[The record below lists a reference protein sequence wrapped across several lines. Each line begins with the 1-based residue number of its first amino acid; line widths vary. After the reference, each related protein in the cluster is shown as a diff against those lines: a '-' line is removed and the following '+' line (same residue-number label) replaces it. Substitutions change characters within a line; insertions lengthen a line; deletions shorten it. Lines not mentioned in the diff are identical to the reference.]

1 MEDTMAKAEVAV
13 TNTDSIIDEIMRRQ
27 EMIAR
32 RAFELFKTHEDMFSA
47 DFDDW
52 LQAERELFPQP
63 SIELRKADGHFE
75 IDAALPGVDPKKVD
89 VKVTAEDV
97 LITAEREPTKAEPMT
112 AASAGMTSD
121 GKVRYFR
128 SIHLP
133 EPIDPNN
140 VKADY
145 KQGLLHLSA
154 LIVKPEPRTI
164 EVRG

>member
-1 MEDTMAKAEVAV
+1 MAKAEVSI
-13 TNTDSIIDEIMRRQ
+13 TNTDSIVDEIMRRQ
-27 EMIAR
+27 EMIAQ
-32 RAFELFKTHEDMFSA
+32 RAFELFRSHADSFSA

-52 LQAERELFPQP
+52 LQAENELFPQP
-63 SIELRKADGHFE
+63 SIEVRKMNNHFE

-97 LITAEREPTKAEPMT
+97 LITAEREAMKPEPTS
-112 AASAGMTSD
+112 AAAAGATPD
-121 GKVRYFR
+121 GKMQYFR

-154 LIVKPEPRTI
+154 PIVKSEPRTI
-164 EVRG
+164 EVHA

>member
-1 MEDTMAKAEVAV
+1 MSKAEISI
-13 TNTDSIIDEIMRRQ
+13 TNTNSIIDEIMRRQ

-32 RAFELFKTHEDMFSA
+32 RAFELFKNHEDMFSA

-63 SIELRKADGHFE
+63 SIELRKMDNHFE

-97 LITAEREPTKAEPMT
+97 LITGEREVPRAGAMT
-112 AASAGMTSD
+112 AEAAGKTSD
-121 GKVRYFR
+121 GKVQYFR

-145 KQGLLHLSA
+145 RQGLLHLSA
-154 LIVKPEPRTI
+154 PIVKTEPRTI
-164 EVRG
+164 EVDG

>member
-1 MEDTMAKAEVAV
+1 MAKAEVSV

-27 EMIAR
+27 EMIAQ
-32 RAFELFKTHEDMFSA
+32 RAFEIFKSHAEAFNA

-63 SIELRKADGHFE
+63 SVELRKMNNHFE

-97 LITAEREPTKAEPMT
+97 LITAEREMPGAAPMT
-112 AASAGMTSD
+112 AEAAGKTSD
-121 GKVRYFR
+121 GKAQYFQ

-133 EPIDPNN
+133 EPIDPNHVRAN
-140 VKADY
+140 Y
-145 KQGLLHLSA
+145 KHGRLHVSA
-154 LIVKPEPRTI
+154 PIVKSEPRTI
-164 EVRG
+164 EVRS

>member
-1 MEDTMAKAEVAV
+1 MTKAEVSV
-13 TNTDSIIDEIMRRQ
+13 TNTDSIVDEIMRRQ
-27 EMIAR
+27 EIIAQ
-32 RAFELFKTHEDMFSA
+32 RAFEIFKSHAGVFSA

-63 SIELRKADGHFE
+63 SIELRKMNNHFE

-97 LITAEREPTKAEPMT
+97 LITAEREAPREGPMT
-112 AASAGMTSD
+112 AAAAGKTPD
-121 GKVRYFR
+121 GIVQYFQ

-140 VKADY
+140 VKASY
-145 KQGLLHLSA
+145 KHGRLHLSA
-154 LIVKPEPRTI
+154 LIVKAEPRTI
-164 EVRG
+164 EVRT